1 MQSIGEISTLA
12 EKTTTDS
19 GYSKASRVGLRT
31 RSGISC
37 EQREANKPY
46 KHKLKARQA
55 KKLLKN
61 LSSSNTPS
69 DVVSTSNLVV
79 SVSI

>member
-1 MQSIGEISTLA
+1 MQSRGEISTLA

-37 EQREANKPY
+37 EPY